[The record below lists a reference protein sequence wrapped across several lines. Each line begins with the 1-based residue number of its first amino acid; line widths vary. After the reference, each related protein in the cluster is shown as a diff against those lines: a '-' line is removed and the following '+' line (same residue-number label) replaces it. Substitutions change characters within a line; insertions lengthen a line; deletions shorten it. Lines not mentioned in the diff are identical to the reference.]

1 MKQICGA
8 LCLCPKFL
16 SEGEELH
23 NWQKEC
29 KIPSMLCLLCENG
42 VRGIDT
48 QK

>member
-16 SEGEELH
+16 SEGEELY

-29 KIPSMLCLLCENG
+29 KIPTVLGLLCENG
-42 VRGIDT
+42 VRGTDT